1 MAKYI
6 EFGFRNK
13 KLLLP
18 FSVALI
24 QIIINIIV
32 YLLKEK
38 IKNPQMDMITT
49 GVSEMSFL
57 LLRYLDISSIRVQAI
72 RSSKSRYPLKK
83 KIFAFFNFIY
93 YFFSLC
99 YI

>member
-32 YLLKEK
+32 FLLNEK
-38 IKNPQMDMITT
+38 IKNPPMDMITT

-57 LLRYLDISSIRVQAI
+57 LLRYLDISSIRVQAM
-72 RSSKSRYPLKK
+72 RSSKSRYPLK